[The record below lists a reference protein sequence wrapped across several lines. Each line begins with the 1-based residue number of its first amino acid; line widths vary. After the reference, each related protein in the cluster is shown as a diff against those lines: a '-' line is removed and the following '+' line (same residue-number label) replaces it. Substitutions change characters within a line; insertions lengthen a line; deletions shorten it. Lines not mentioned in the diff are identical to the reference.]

1 MKERGKQRYFW
12 RAGVMSRNERM
23 EEKQLSV
30 MTAFFIEKTCLLLRV
45 TVVREGMSACEEREI
60 EVLSRLMERGK
71 RNVQLLIPSVVS
83 VVSLGKSIHQFISS
97 YPLRIINS
105 LESSFLKQNT
115 SSPSRMEV
123 NSGKSA
129 HHSHF
134 NPFTLKHCTRTI
146 TECTITKQK

>member
-30 MTAFFIEKTCLLLRV
+30 MTAFFIEKACLLLRV

-97 YPLRIINS
+97 SPLRMINS
-105 LESSFLKQNT
+105 VESSSKQNT

-123 NSGKSA
+123 NSGKSI
-129 HHSHF
+129 HHSLF